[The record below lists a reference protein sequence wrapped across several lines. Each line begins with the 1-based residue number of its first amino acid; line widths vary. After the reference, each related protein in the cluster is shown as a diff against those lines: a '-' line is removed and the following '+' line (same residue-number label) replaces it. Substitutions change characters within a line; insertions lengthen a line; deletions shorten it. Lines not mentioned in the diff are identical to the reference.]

1 LLFTRY
7 PSARMG
13 VLVSEQRP
21 RSWASSSG
29 THTYDATQQQQVLL
43 TVAMRGQL
51 SQQQQHGQLSQQQ
64 QVVQTVAMAKV
75 VRYRARKVLD
85 EMLQLLRSKKNDGS
99 DLVK

>member
-1 LLFTRY
+1 
-7 PSARMG
+7 
-13 VLVSEQRP
+13 
-21 RSWASSSG
+21 
-29 THTYDATQQQQVLL
+29 
-43 TVAMRGQL
+43 MRGQL

-85 EMLQLLRSKKNDGS
+85 KMLQLLRSKKKNDGS